1 MKDTA
6 TQMNIFF
13 CEDKNA
19 NHRRYNATTQTALI
33 EWKVLK
39 YIYSK
44 MLMKEQQDEESLSD
58 FGSPA
63 VRVVVLRSSVS
74 MFQPISD
81 ANLLVSSRL

>member
-1 MKDTA
+1 MKDAA

-13 CEDKNA
+13 CKDKNA
-19 NHRRYNATTQTALI
+19 NHRRYNATTQTGLI

-44 MLMKEQQDEESLSD
+44 TPMKEQQDEESLSD
-58 FGSPA
+58 FGSLA
-63 VRVVVLRSSVS
+63 VRVVVLRLSVR

-81 ANLLVSSRL
+81 ANLLISSCF